1 MKHKTYRLCLLS
13 VIIIALIGGFFYY
26 QNSTKAQKAV
36 DGTFVEKILDIGV
49 CQDVI
54 GGLRSHEFKW

>member
-26 QNSTKAQKAV
+26 QNTTKAEKAV

-49 CQDVI
+49 YQGMV
-54 GGLRSHEFKW
+54 GGWKNHEF